1 MEEMR
6 LTGSRYLPLFDNL
19 KIKQKLLALY
29 MLAFI
34 GPLILI
40 MIALSIWLYDT
51 LEKWQM
57 EQTKTSLAQ
66 TASNV
71 QEIIYKT
78 EELSD
83 SLYINRAVR
92 DTIAHSFKSPQEV
105 YDRYIELDF
114 LDDFLHS
121 NTEIFAFRYYTENQT
136 IYDNSYFVK
145 STPSIK
151 TTAWYKN
158 AQADAGKIRWQMLM
172 DEVTRKR
179 MFALTRGMFSK
190 PDGRFLGVL
199 VIYLDTN
206 RITRLLIGHENETF
220 ISVNGRIEFSSMP
233 LPDSRRP
240 GIIQTA
246 MSTKTMRTLPTQWNG
261 EKTVAIMDGLYNS
274 QHTFMLITQIVPKKE
289 MLRTTMIGILICMLI
304 LLTGSVISLLTI
316 LLFSR
321 HFQKRVNAINGEIAR
336 VGANNFELGPRPHG
350 TDEFVEIYDALASAS
365 ASIKKLIDEVYQ
377 HKIEQEQLLSR
388 QNDIRFKMLA
398 SQINPH
404 FLFNTLETIRMQAL
418 SDGNKDVA
426 RTIKLLAK
434 ILRHNLDA
442 TDKPV
447 PLTSEIEAVGN
458 YLDIQHLRFGD
469 RVSYDIDFATD
480 VENVA
485 ILPLLIQ
492 PLAENSFIHGLEQ
505 RRPGG
510 FISIV
515 ITSPDPDEISIS
527 IRDNG
532 SGMTGQRLEEI
543 RERLQTGTVENFTT
557 SIGMV
562 NVNQRIKLYYGEK
575 YGIEI
580 ESEID
585 RGTTVTV
592 RVPKILMTEEGES
605 HG

>member
-1 MEEMR
+1 
-6 LTGSRYLPLFDNL
+6 
-19 KIKQKLLALY
+19 
-29 MLAFI
+29 
-34 GPLILI
+34 
-40 MIALSIWLYDT
+40 
-51 LEKWQM
+51 
-57 EQTKTSLAQ
+57 
-66 TASNV
+66 
-71 QEIIYKT
+71 
-78 EELSD
+78 
-83 SLYINRAVR
+83 
-92 DTIAHSFKSPQEV
+92 
-105 YDRYIELDF
+105 
-114 LDDFLHS
+114 
-121 NTEIFAFRYYTENQT
+121 
-136 IYDNSYFVK
+136 
-145 STPSIK
+145 
-151 TTAWYKN
+151 
-158 AQADAGKIRWQMLM
+158 
-172 DEVTRKR
+172 
-179 MFALTRGMFSK
+179 
-190 PDGRFLGVL
+190 
-199 VIYLDTN
+199 
-206 RITRLLIGHENETF
+206 
-220 ISVNGRIEFSSMP
+220 
-233 LPDSRRP
+233 
-240 GIIQTA
+240 
-246 MSTKTMRTLPTQWNG
+246 
-261 EKTVAIMDGLYNS
+261 
-274 QHTFMLITQIVPKKE
+274 
-289 MLRTTMIGILICMLI
+289 
-304 LLTGSVISLLTI
+304 
-316 LLFSR
+316 
-321 HFQKRVNAINGEIAR
+321 
-336 VGANNFELGPRPHG
+336 
-350 TDEFVEIYDALASAS
+350 
-365 ASIKKLIDEVYQ
+365 
-377 HKIEQEQLLSR
+377 
-388 QNDIRFKMLA
+388 
-398 SQINPH
+398 
-404 FLFNTLETIRMQAL
+404 MQAL

-532 SGMTGQRLEEI
+532 SGMSGQRLEEI